1 MRNFIDNQIAYFF
14 NQFVHR
20 TPVVDALVFQ
30 VSHNHLFKGA
40 VLLSI
45 ICYAWFKSNIEDL
58 ISKKKGFLL
67 IFIVAVF
74 AEFIARAIALLSPF
88 RYRPIYDPELHL
100 QAPYSVN
107 EWILNGWSSFPSDH
121 ASLFFAISLSI
132 YFLHKRSG
140 MAALAY
146 TILFIALPRLW
157 LGFHFLTDELV
168 GAAIGCFS
176 AWVGYT
182 YLIHTQ
188 AVDKLVAFSER
199 KPEYFYPL
207 LMLFAGQLYE
217 MFESARDFSPIF
229 RWAIKVLLFQ
239 S

>member
-1 MRNFIDNQIAYFF
+1 MRNFVDNQIAYFF

-20 TPVVDALVFQ
+20 TPVVDALIFQ

-45 ICYAWFKSNIEDL
+45 IAFAWIKTNIVDL
-58 ISKKKGFLL
+58 TQKKTGFLM

-74 AEFIARAIALLSPF
+74 SETAARAIALLSPF

-100 QAPYSVN
+100 QVPYSVN

-121 ASLFFAISLSI
+121 AALFFAISLSI

-140 MAALAY
+140 IIALTY
-146 TILFIALPRLW
+146 TTLCIALPRLL
-157 LGFHFLTDELV
+157 LGFHFLTDELA

-182 YLIHTQ
+182 YLIYTKP
-188 AVDKLVAFSER
+188 VTKLVAFSEQ

-207 LMLFAGQLYE
+207 LVLFACQLYE
-217 MFESARDFSPIF
+217 MFESARDFFPIL
-229 RWAIKVLLFQ
+229 RWGIKVLIFQ
-239 S
+239 